1 MSILEEF
8 HENEIVNKIK
18 EIQDNYYSKNKKN
31 TIFKNKQK
39 LDCANAV
46 CNAIPIDYLISQTIY
61 IIPNTDKIFLDY
73 TIFKLFANTDNF
85 NQIID
90 NIFTEIKNCVESF
103 STFEIYI
110 NLDTFT
116 VSALERYKVV
126 IKDFIDKCI
135 SSNTRYSE
143 NIINLYICNVPKTFD
158 AIIKTM
164 KPFIEKQVYEKIKL
178 CDDSTSKQAIAEFHS
193 YRDSL
198 TS

>member
-8 HENEIVNKIK
+8 HENEIVNRIK

-110 NLDTFT
+110 NIDTFT

>member
-8 HENEIVNKIK
+8 HENEIVNRIK

-90 NIFTEIKNCVESF
+90 NIFVTIKNCVESF

-116 VSALERYKVV
+116 ISALERYKVV

-178 CDDSTSKQAIAEFHS
+178 WDDSTSKQAIAEFHS

>member
-8 HENEIVNKIK
+8 HENEIVNRIK

-46 CNAIPIDYLISQTIY
+46 CNAIPIDFLISQTIY

-90 NIFTEIKNCVESF
+90 NIFVTIKKCVESF

-110 NLDTFT
+110 NLDSFT

-126 IKDFIDKCI
+126 IKDFINKCI

-178 CDDSTSKQAIAEFHS
+178 YDDSTSKQTIAEFHS

>member
-1 MSILEEF
+1 MSLLEEF

-18 EIQDNYYSKNKKN
+18 EIQDDYYSKNKKN

-61 IIPNTDKIFLDY
+61 TIPNTNKIFLDY

-90 NIFTEIKNCVESF
+90 YIFMAIKNCVESF
-103 STFEIYI
+103 STFEIFI

-116 VSALERYKVV
+116 VSALERYKIV
-126 IKDFIDKCI
+126 IKDFIDKCV

-178 CDDSTSKQAIAEFHS
+178 CDDNTSKEAIAEFHS
-193 YRDSL
+193 YRDSM
-198 TS
+198 TP

>member
-90 NIFTEIKNCVESF
+90 NIFTAIKNCVESF

>member
-8 HENEIVNKIK
+8 HENEIVNRIK

>member
-8 HENEIVNKIK
+8 HENEIVNRIK

-90 NIFTEIKNCVESF
+90 NIFVTIKNCVDSF

-116 VSALERYKVV
+116 ISALERYKVV

-178 CDDSTSKQAIAEFHS
+178 CDDSTSKQTIAEFHS

>member
-1 MSILEEF
+1 MSLLEEF

-18 EIQDNYYSKNKKN
+18 EIQDDYYSKNKKN

-61 IIPNTDKIFLDY
+61 TIPNTNKIFLDY

-90 NIFTEIKNCVESF
+90 NIFMAIKNCVESF
-103 STFEIYI
+103 STFEIFI
-110 NLDTFT
+110 NLYTFT

-126 IKDFIDKCI
+126 IKDFIDKCV

-178 CDDSTSKQAIAEFHS
+178 CDDNTSKEAIAEFHS
-193 YRDSL
+193 YRDSM
-198 TS
+198 TP

>member
-8 HENEIVNKIK
+8 HENEIVNRIK

-90 NIFTEIKNCVESF
+90 NIFVTIKNCVDSF

-116 VSALERYKVV
+116 ISALERYKVV

-178 CDDSTSKQAIAEFHS
+178 WDDSTSKQAIAEFHS

>member
-8 HENEIVNKIK
+8 HENEIVNRIK

-90 NIFTEIKNCVESF
+90 NIFVTIKNCVDSF

-116 VSALERYKVV
+116 ISALERYKVV

-135 SSNTRYSE
+135 SSNTKYSE

-178 CDDSTSKQAIAEFHS
+178 WDDSTSKQAIAEFHS

>member
-8 HENEIVNKIK
+8 HENEIVNRIK

-90 NIFTEIKNCVESF
+90 NIFTAIKNCVESF